1 MNKNHTLFVVCIER
15 KKKKKEKWLSVYAYA
30 HFCCTNREKKKK
42 VLSIW
47 NFTLL
52 IQLYIHLK
60 VLNIVMCWFHE
71 NKMMEQQQL
80 YYTHIHS
87 RCVRNRTR
95 TRTHTMTLIILKLTH
110 KKKNQMKHWIK
121 SFMNGDEFSSS
132 HFTIWFV
139 YFQLNEAV
147 GVFV

>member
-1 MNKNHTLFVVCIER
+1 MNKNHTLFVVCIEK

-30 HFCCTNREKKKK
+30 YFCCTNREKKEK

-87 RCVRNRTR
+87 RSQSHSHAHNDID
-95 TRTHTMTLIILKLTH
+95 HTETDTQ
-110 KKKNQMKHWIK
+110 KKNQMKHWIK
-121 SFMNGDEFSSS
+121 SFMNGDEFFFS

-139 YFQLNEAV
+139 YFQLNEASV
-147 GVFV
+147 G